1 MATQEEKNDELVT
14 RAAALVIHWLR
25 ENLKKE
31 LTLAINEIYWQLWA
45 DLFRYLYKSNWFR
58 LLIAFMTLI
67 SALSLWLHEELK

>member
-31 LTLAINEIYWQLWA
+31 LILAINEIYWQFWR
-45 DLFRYLYKSNWFR
+45 DLFYYLYRANWFR